1 VPADPFLAVRG
12 RSGMTKFPVQL
23 TKLGCGKV
31 RATDPN
37 TGDWAEADTAPEAL
51 AELRR
56 RQSAREAA

>member
-1 VPADPFLAVRG
+1 MKR
-12 RSGMTKFPVQL
+12 FPVQL
-23 TKLGCGKV
+23 TKLISGKV